1 MNAINRTR
9 IAAQVNAAFTLHL
22 SSGETLHDFL
32 VDHAQPSLYVYGL
45 FPEQDMRVL
54 TSVYYTL
61 LNELIGLQVV
71 SDKPLQDRPQEGS
84 LEANDNGVGDSLQAE
99 REFAQAQVMRDL
111 AAVERHLFSC
121 QEYAR
126 KMSEEAGRKTE
137 DGGRIRFNRKTNGW
151 VMPVPDFDEALKDA
165 LARATPHSQ
174 WAAKI
179 ALVQETVSLP
189 IMSETRAQEIVS
201 ELLQDNTSLDK
212 IASKTWTAV
221 MDLMA
226 ECGQE
231 LTRHDKVMADLNLE
245 MSRLSDEYVGQE
257 LRAKLEVVKTRM
269 AQATSR
275 HRENLNYPKWLLERK
290 LEAVQLL
297 AHSGTPKA
305 LLESPEWLTK
315 EAEVATAKAHADLAM
330 AQAKT
335 AQMNANLLL
344 MEANAALMEQQKV
357 MADMM
362 ARINQRTKE
371 LMGTPEPKAEKKAK
385 QAKTKLE
392 EPEAKEKIKA
402 KGPNIISGRGSVLQS
417 MFRRS

>member
-9 IAAQVNAAFTLHL
+9 IAAQVNAAFTLVL
-22 SSGETLHDFL
+22 SSGETLRAFL
-32 VDHAQPSLYVYGL
+32 VDHAQSSAYVYGL

-54 TSVYYTL
+54 VSVYYTL
-61 LNELIGLQVV
+61 LNELISLQTV
-71 SDKPLQDRPQEGS
+71 SDRPLQDQPQEGS
-84 LEANDNGVGDSLQAE
+84 LEANDNGVGDTLQAE
-99 REFAQAQVMRDL
+99 REEAMRQVIRDL
-111 AAVERHLFSC
+111 AAVERHLLSC
-121 QEYAR
+121 AEYAR

-137 DGGRIRFNRKTNGW
+137 DGGRIRFIRKSNGW
-151 VMPVPDFDEALKDA
+151 VMPVPDFDDALADQ

-179 ALVQETVSLP
+179 AVVQETVSLP
-189 IMSETRAQEIVS
+189 VMSETTAQEIVA
-201 ELLQDNTSLDK
+201 ELLQDNTNLDK
-212 IASKTWTAV
+212 IAAKTWSAV

-231 LTRHDKVMADLNLE
+231 LTRHEKVMADLNLE
-245 MSRLSDEYVGQE
+245 LSQVSEEFVGQE
-257 LRAKLEVVKTRM
+257 RRAKLEVVKTKM
-269 AQATSR
+269 AQATAR

-297 AHSGTPKA
+297 AHAGTPKA

-315 EAEVATAKAHADLAM
+315 EAELATAKAQADLAM

-357 MADMM
+357 MAEMM

-371 LMGTPEPKAEKKAK
+371 LMGEPVKAKKANIKEEPKVETKASV
-385 QAKTKLE
+385 
-392 EPEAKEKIKA
+392 KEKVKA
-402 KGPNIISGRGSVLQS
+402 KGPNIISGRGSVLQPT
-417 MFRRS
+417 FRRS